1 MQISFCGQYCID
13 IKESSLYIHNMKT
26 EFPDKKR
33 KTKLVITMGPALQ
46 EYATLREALKIADA
60 VRLNASHSRPEERTP
75 VLKLIR
81 KISDELGRLIPVF
94 LDLQG
99 PKWRIGLL
107 EEPQNLEKDSTG
119 ILYAAG
125 TPAPKGHPWAAPLPH
140 PELFT
145 GARVGQIWV
154 LDDGALKLEVT
165 GIRDNQIL
173 LKVLVGGQLKARK
186 GVHPIGLDVA
196 FDPLTPRDL
205 EDVRWGVEEGVDLF
219 AQSFVRRASDVEELN
234 LHIRELGGPQ
244 TVIAKIEHPQ
254 ALDNLEEILQVSWG
268 LMVARGDL
276 GVEFG
281 VEKVPALQKQ
291 IILMARHA
299 LKPVITAT
307 QMLESMIEN
316 PQPTRAEASDVA
328 NAIWDGTDAVMLSAE
343 SAVGKYPL
351 EAVGYLDSI
360 AADADAHYKPRIGL
374 LADKLEENLSGR
386 TDVSVA
392 FAACR
397 TAEEIGARLIVVFT
411 EGGGSARLVS
421 RMAADIPVIG
431 ATTDM
436 ANARRMGLLRGV
448 ESLLIVR
455 TNHFSEMLASIKPL
469 LKTMK
474 GLESGDRI
482 VITLG
487 HPLWTTGTTN
497 MMRVETF

>member
-1 MQISFCGQYCID
+1 MNNQFLI
-13 IKESSLYIHNMKT
+13 
-26 EFPDKKR
+26 KKR

-46 EYATLREALKIADA
+46 ENESLREALKLADA
-60 VRLNASHSRPEERTP
+60 VRLNASHSRPAERTP
-75 VLKLIR
+75 VLTLIR
-81 KISDELGRLIPVF
+81 KISDELGRMIPVF

-107 EEPQNLEKDSTG
+107 EEPVLLEKDSIG
-119 ILYAAG
+119 VLYPTDA
-125 TPAPKGHPWAAPLPH
+125 PAPEDYPWAAPLPH
-140 PELFT
+140 PELFS
-145 GARVGQIWV
+145 GAKVGQIWV

-165 GIRDNQIL
+165 EIRNQQII
-173 LKVLVGGQLKARK
+173 LKVLVGGLLKARK

-196 FDPLTPRDL
+196 FDPLTPQDM
-205 EDVRWGVEEGVDLF
+205 EDVRWGVKEGVDLF
-219 AQSFVRRASDVEELN
+219 AQSFVRRASDVEALN
-234 LHIRELGGPQ
+234 LLIRELGGPQ

-254 ALDNLEEILQVSWG
+254 ALDNLEEILHVSWG
-268 LMVARGDL
+268 VMVARGDL

-281 VEKVPALQKQ
+281 VEKVPTLQKQ
-291 IILMARHA
+291 IIRKARQA

-343 SAVGKYPL
+343 SAVGKHPL
-351 EAVGYLDSI
+351 EAIYYLDSI

-374 LADKLEENLSGR
+374 LAETLEENLSGR

-397 TAEEIGARLIVVFT
+397 TADEIGARLIVVFT

-421 RMAADIPVIG
+421 RLAADIPVIG
-431 ATTDM
+431 ATTDI

-448 ESLLIVR
+448 ESLLIPR
-455 TNHFSEMLASIKPL
+455 AKHLSEMLASIRPL
-469 LKTMK
+469 LKTRY
-474 GLESGDRI
+474 GLQSGDR
-482 VITLG
+482 VVMTLG

>member
-1 MQISFCGQYCID
+1 
-13 IKESSLYIHNMKT
+13 MKN
-26 EFPDKKR
+26 EFLINKR

-46 EYATLREALKIADA
+46 DGGTLREALKLADA
-60 VRLNASHSRPEERTP
+60 VRLNASHSKPGERTP

-81 KISDELGRLIPVF
+81 EISDDLGRMIPVF

-107 EEPQNLEKDSTG
+107 EVPIILEKDSIG
-119 ILYAAG
+119 VLYAAG
-125 TPAPKGHPWAAPLPH
+125 SPEPKGHPWAAPLPH

-145 GARVGQIWV
+145 GA
-154 LDDGALKLEVT
+154 K
-165 GIRDNQIL
+165 IL
-173 LKVLVGGQLKARK
+173 LNVLVGGLLKARK

-196 FDPLTPRDL
+196 FDPLTPQDL

-219 AQSFVRRASDVEELN
+219 AQSFVRRASDVEALS
-234 LHIRELGGPQ
+234 LHIKELGGPQ
-244 TVIAKIEHPQ
+244 TIIAKIEHPQ
-254 ALDNLEEILQVSWG
+254 ALDNLEEILHVCWG
-268 LMVARGDL
+268 VMVARGDL

-291 IILMARHA
+291 IIRKARQA

-351 EAVGYLDSI
+351 EAVRYLDSI

-374 LADKLEENLSGR
+374 LADTLEEDLSGR

-397 TAEEIGARLIVVFT
+397 TAEEIGAKLIVVFT

-421 RMAADIPVIG
+421 RLAADIPVIG
-431 ATTDM
+431 ATTDIR
-436 ANARRMGLLRGV
+436 NARRMGLLRGV
-448 ESLLIVR
+448 ESLLIHR
-455 TNHFSEMLASIKPL
+455 AKHLSEMLASIHPL
-469 LKTMK
+469 LKNLK
-474 GLESGDRI
+474 GLESGDR
-482 VITLG
+482 VVMTLG

-497 MMRVETF
+497 MMRVETY

>member
-1 MQISFCGQYCID
+1 
-13 IKESSLYIHNMKT
+13 MKKK
-26 EFPDKKR
+26 FPDKRR
-33 KTKLVITMGPALQ
+33 KTKLVITYGPALR
-46 EYATLREALKIADA
+46 EYATLREALKLADA
-60 VRLNASHSRPEERTP
+60 VRLNASHSKPEERTP
-75 VLKLIR
+75 VIKLIR
-81 KISDELGRLIPVF
+81 KISAELGRIIPVF

-107 EEPQNLEKDSTG
+107 NEPQILENGSIGVLFASDVS
-119 ILYAAG
+119 
-125 TPAPKGHPWAAPLPH
+125 APGGYPWAAPLPH
-140 PELFT
+140 PELFN

-154 LDDGALKLEVT
+154 LDDGALKLEVLE
-165 GIRDNQIL
+165 IRDGQIL
-173 LKVLVGGQLKARK
+173 LKVLAGGQLKARK

-196 FDPLTPRDL
+196 FEPLTPKDL
-205 EDVRWGVEEGVDLF
+205 EDIHWGVAEGVDLF
-219 AQSFVRRASDVEELN
+219 AQSFVRRASDVEALN
-234 LHIRELGGPQ
+234 QRIRERGGTQ

-268 LMVARGDL
+268 IMVARGDL

-281 VEKVPALQKQ
+281 VEKVPTLQKQ
-291 IILMARHA
+291 IIGKARRA

-343 SAVGKYPL
+343 SAAGKYPL
-351 EAVGYLDSI
+351 EAVTYLDSI
-360 AADADAHYKPRIGL
+360 AADADAHFKPRIGL
-374 LADKLEENLSGR
+374 QIDTLEENISGR

-421 RMAADIPVIG
+421 RMAGDIPVIG
-431 ATTDM
+431 ATSDLV
-436 ANARRMGLLRGV
+436 NARRMGLLRGV
-448 ESLLIVR
+448 ESLIIQR
-455 TNHFSEMLASIKPL
+455 TNHFSEMLTFIKPL
-469 LKTMK
+469 LKTLK
-474 GLESGDRI
+474 RLESGDRI

>member
-1 MQISFCGQYCID
+1 MID
-13 IKESSLYIHNMKT
+13 IQEASLYIFTMNK
-26 EFPDKKR
+26 EFLLKKR

-46 EYATLREALKIADA
+46 EDEFLREALKLADA
-60 VRLNASHSRPEERTP
+60 VRLNASHSRPAERTP
-75 VLKLIR
+75 VLKRIR
-81 KISDELGRLIPVF
+81 KISDELERMIPVF

-107 EEPQNLEKDSTG
+107 EEPVLLEKDSIG
-119 ILYAAG
+119 VLY
-125 TPAPKGHPWAAPLPH
+125 PADATAPEGYPWAAPLPH
-140 PELFT
+140 PELFS
-145 GARVGQIWV
+145 GAKIGQIWV

-165 GIRDNQIL
+165 EICNQQIL
-173 LKVLVGGQLKARK
+173 LKVLVGGLLKARK

-196 FDPLTPRDL
+196 FDPLTPQDL
-205 EDVRWGVEEGVDLF
+205 EDVRWGVQEGVDLF
-219 AQSFVRRASDVEELN
+219 AQSFVRRASDVEALN

-244 TVIAKIEHPQ
+244 TIIAKIEHPQ
-254 ALDNLEEILQVSWG
+254 ALDNLEDILRVSWG
-268 LMVARGDL
+268 VMVARGDL

-291 IILMARHA
+291 IIRKARQE

-343 SAVGKYPL
+343 SAVGKHPL
-351 EAVGYLDSI
+351 EAIEYLDSI
-360 AADADAHYKPRIGL
+360 AADADVHYKPRIGFQTETL
-374 LADKLEENLSGR
+374 GENLSGH

-397 TAEEIGARLIVVFT
+397 TAEEIGAKFIMAFT

-421 RMAADIPVIG
+421 RLAANIPVIG
-431 ATTDM
+431 ATTDI

-448 ESLLIVR
+448 ESLLISR
-455 TNHFSEMLASIKPL
+455 TRHFSELLAAIHPLIKSI
-469 LKTMK
+469 K
-474 GLESGDRI
+474 GLESGDR
-482 VITLG
+482 VVMTLG
-487 HPLWTTGTTN
+487 HPLWTTGATN

>member
-1 MQISFCGQYCID
+1 M
-13 IKESSLYIHNMKT
+13 NN
-26 EFPDKKR
+26 EFLIKKR
-33 KTKLVITMGPALQ
+33 KTKLVITMGPALRDD
-46 EYATLREALKIADA
+46 ESLREALKLVDA
-60 VRLNASHSRPEERTP
+60 VRLNASHSRPAERTP

-81 KISDELGRLIPVF
+81 KISDELGRMIPVF

-107 EEPQNLEKDSTG
+107 EEPVLLEKDSIG
-119 ILYAAG
+119 VLYQADTP
-125 TPAPKGHPWAAPLPH
+125 TPAGYPWVAPLPH
-140 PELFT
+140 PELFK
-145 GARVGQIWV
+145 GAKVGQIWV
-154 LDDGALKLEVT
+154 LDDGALKLEVVE
-165 GIRDNQIL
+165 IRNRQIM
-173 LKVLVGGQLKARK
+173 LKVLMGGLLKARK

-196 FDPLTPRDL
+196 FDPLTPRDI

-219 AQSFVRRASDVEELN
+219 AQSFVRRASDVETLN
-234 LHIRELGGPQ
+234 LHIRELGGSQ
-244 TVIAKIEHPQ
+244 TIIAKIEHPQ
-254 ALDNLEEILQVSWG
+254 ALDNLEEILRVSWG
-268 LMVARGDL
+268 VMVARGDL

-291 IILMARHA
+291 IIMKARQA

-343 SAVGKYPL
+343 SAVGKHPL
-351 EAVGYLDSI
+351 EAIYYLDSI
-360 AADADAHYKPRIGL
+360 AADADAHYKPHIGL
-374 LADKLEENLSGR
+374 LKDTLEKNLSGR

-421 RMAADIPVIG
+421 RLAADIPVIG
-431 ATTDM
+431 ATTDI

-448 ESLLIVR
+448 ESLLIPRVK
-455 TNHFSEMLASIKPL
+455 HLSEMLASIHPL
-469 LKTMK
+469 LKTIM

-482 VITLG
+482 VMTLG

>member
-1 MQISFCGQYCID
+1 MID
-13 IKESSLYIHNMKT
+13 IQEASLYIFTMNK
-26 EFPDKKR
+26 EFLLKKR

-46 EYATLREALKIADA
+46 EDESLREALKLADA
-60 VRLNASHSRPEERTP
+60 VRLNASHSRPAERTP
-75 VLKLIR
+75 VLKRIR
-81 KISDELGRLIPVF
+81 KISDELGRMIPVF

-107 EEPQNLEKDSTG
+107 EEPVLLEKDSIG
-119 ILYAAG
+119 VLY
-125 TPAPKGHPWAAPLPH
+125 PADATAPEGYPWAAPLPH
-140 PELFT
+140 PELFS
-145 GARVGQIWV
+145 GAKIGQIWV

-165 GIRDNQIL
+165 EICNQQIL
-173 LKVLVGGQLKARK
+173 LKVLVGGLLKARK

-196 FDPLTPRDL
+196 FDPLTPQDL
-205 EDVRWGVEEGVDLF
+205 EDVRWGVQEGVDLF
-219 AQSFVRRASDVEELN
+219 AQSFVRRASDVEALN

-244 TVIAKIEHPQ
+244 TIIAKIEHPQ
-254 ALDNLEEILQVSWG
+254 ALDNLEDILRVSWG
-268 LMVARGDL
+268 VMVARGDL

-291 IILMARHA
+291 IIRKARQE

-343 SAVGKYPL
+343 SAVGKHPL
-351 EAVGYLDSI
+351 EAIEYLDSI
-360 AADADAHYKPRIGL
+360 AADADVHYKPRIGFQTETL
-374 LADKLEENLSGR
+374 GENLSGH

-397 TAEEIGARLIVVFT
+397 TAEEIGAKFIMAFT

-421 RMAADIPVIG
+421 RLAANIPVIG
-431 ATTDM
+431 ATTDI

-448 ESLLIVR
+448 ESLLISR
-455 TNHFSEMLASIKPL
+455 TRHFSELLAAIHPLIKSI
-469 LKTMK
+469 K
-474 GLESGDRI
+474 GLESGDR
-482 VITLG
+482 VVMTLG
-487 HPLWTTGTTN
+487 HPLWTTGATN

>member
-1 MQISFCGQYCID
+1 MAGLN
-13 IKESSLYIHNMKT
+13 KEVLI
-26 EFPDKKR
+26 KKR

-46 EYATLREALKIADA
+46 DEGSLREALKLADA
-60 VRLNASHSRPEERTP
+60 VRLNASHSKPEERTP

-81 KISDELGRLIPVF
+81 KISDELGRTIPVF

-107 EEPQNLEKDSTG
+107 EAPVIMEKDSIG
-119 ILYAAG
+119 VLYAAG
-125 TPAPKGHPWAAPLPH
+125 TPAPNGYQWAAPLPH

-145 GARVGQIWV
+145 GSKIGQIWV
-154 LDDGALKLEVT
+154 LDDGALKLEVVET
-165 GIRDNQIL
+165 SNQQIL
-173 LKVLVGGQLKARK
+173 LKVLVGGLLKARK
-186 GVHPIGLDVA
+186 GVHPIELDVA
-196 FDPLTPRDL
+196 FDPLTSKDI
-205 EDVRWGVEEGVDLF
+205 EDVRWGVNEGVDLF
-219 AQSFVRRASDVEELN
+219 AQSFVRRASDVEALS

-244 TVIAKIEHPQ
+244 TIIAKIEHPQ
-254 ALDNLEEILQVSWG
+254 ALDNLEEILHVSWG
-268 LMVARGDL
+268 VMVARGDL

-291 IILMARHA
+291 IIRKARQA

-343 SAVGKYPL
+343 SAVGKHPL
-351 EAVGYLDSI
+351 EAVHYLDTI

-374 LADKLEENLSGR
+374 LADTLEEDLSGR

-397 TAEEIGARLIVVFT
+397 TAEEIGAKLIVVFT

-421 RMAADIPVIG
+421 RLAADIPVIG
-431 ATTDM
+431 ATTDIV
-436 ANARRMGLLRGV
+436 NARRMGLLRGV
-448 ESLLIVR
+448 ESLLIPR
-455 TNHFSEMLASIKPL
+455 AKHLSEMLASIQPL

-474 GLESGDRI
+474 GLESGDR
-482 VITLG
+482 VVMTLG
-487 HPLWTTGTTN
+487 HPLWTKGTTN
-497 MMRVETF
+497 MMRVETY

>member
-1 MQISFCGQYCID
+1 MK
-13 IKESSLYIHNMKT
+13 KEL
-26 EFPDKKR
+26 PDKKR

-81 KISDELGRLIPVF
+81 KISDELGRIIPVF

-99 PKWRIGLL
+99 PKWRIGQL
-107 EEPQNLEKDSTG
+107 EASQILEKDSIG
-119 ILYAAG
+119 VLYAAD
-125 TPAPKGHPWAAPLPH
+125 TSAPEGYPWAAPLPH

-145 GARVGQIWV
+145 GARIGQIWV
-154 LDDGALKLEVT
+154 LDDGALKLEVVE
-165 GIRDNQIL
+165 IRDGQIL
-173 LKVLVGGQLKARK
+173 LKVLVGGKLSARK

-205 EDVRWGVEEGVDLF
+205 EDLRWGIEEGVDLF
-219 AQSFVRRASDVEELN
+219 AQSFVRRASDVETLN
-234 LHIRELGGPQ
+234 LHIRELGGHQ

-268 LMVARGDL
+268 IMVARGDL

-291 IILMARHA
+291 IIGKARQA

-343 SAVGKYPL
+343 SAAGKYPL
-351 EAVGYLDSI
+351 EAVRYLDSI
-360 AADADAHYKPRIGL
+360 AADADANYKPRIGL
-374 LADKLEENLSGR
+374 LADALTGNTSGR

-397 TAEEIGARLIVVFT
+397 TAEEIGAMLIVVFT

-436 ANARRMGLLRGV
+436 INARRMGLLRGV
-448 ESLLIVR
+448 ESLIIVR
-455 TNHFSEMLASIKPL
+455 ANHFSEMLASIKPL

-474 GLESGDRI
+474 GLKSGDRI

>member
-1 MQISFCGQYCID
+1 MID
-13 IKESSLYIHNMKT
+13 IQEASLYIFTMNK
-26 EFPDKKR
+26 EFLLKKR

-46 EYATLREALKIADA
+46 EDESLREALKLADA
-60 VRLNASHSRPEERTP
+60 VRLNASHSRPAERTP
-75 VLKLIR
+75 VLKRIR
-81 KISDELGRLIPVF
+81 KISDELERMIPVF

-107 EEPQNLEKDSTG
+107 EEPVLLEKDSIG
-119 ILYAAG
+119 VLY
-125 TPAPKGHPWAAPLPH
+125 PADATAPEGYPWAAPLPH
-140 PELFT
+140 PELFS
-145 GARVGQIWV
+145 GAKIGQIWV

-165 GIRDNQIL
+165 EICNQQIL
-173 LKVLVGGQLKARK
+173 LKVLVGGLLKARK

-196 FDPLTPRDL
+196 FDPLTPQDL
-205 EDVRWGVEEGVDLF
+205 EDVRWGVQEGVDLF
-219 AQSFVRRASDVEELN
+219 AQSFVRRASDVEALN

-244 TVIAKIEHPQ
+244 TIIAKIEHPQ
-254 ALDNLEEILQVSWG
+254 ALDNLEDILRVSWG
-268 LMVARGDL
+268 VMVARGDL

-291 IILMARHA
+291 IIRKARQE

-316 PQPTRAEASDVA
+316 SQPTRAEASDVA

-343 SAVGKYPL
+343 SAVGKHPL
-351 EAVGYLDSI
+351 EAIEYLDSI
-360 AADADAHYKPRIGL
+360 AADADVHYKPRIGFQTETL
-374 LADKLEENLSGR
+374 GENLSGH

-397 TAEEIGARLIVVFT
+397 TAEEIGAKFIMAFT

-421 RMAADIPVIG
+421 RLAANIPVIG
-431 ATTDM
+431 ATTDI

-448 ESLLIVR
+448 ESLLISR
-455 TNHFSEMLASIKPL
+455 TRHFSELLAAIHPLIKSI
-469 LKTMK
+469 K
-474 GLESGDRI
+474 GLESGDR
-482 VITLG
+482 VVMTLG
-487 HPLWTTGTTN
+487 HPLWTTGATN

>member
-1 MQISFCGQYCID
+1 MQ
-13 IKESSLYIHNMKT
+13 KESV
-26 EFPDKKR
+26 DKKR
-33 KTKLVITMGPALQ
+33 KTKLVITFGPALK
-46 EYATLREALKIADA
+46 EYAPLREALKLADA
-60 VRLNASHSRPEERTP
+60 VRLNASHSKPEERTP
-75 VLKLIR
+75 VLKMIR
-81 KISDELGRLIPVF
+81 NISDELGRTIPVF

-99 PKWRIGLL
+99 PKWRIGV
-107 EEPQNLEKDSTG
+107 LEKPQSLDKDSIG
-119 ILYAAG
+119 VFYAAD
-125 TPAPKGHPWAAPLPH
+125 AASPKGYSWAAPLPH

-154 LDDGALKLEVT
+154 LDDGALKLEVVE
-165 GIRDNQIL
+165 IRDGQIL
-173 LKVLVGGQLKARK
+173 LKVLAGGMLKSRK

-196 FDPLTPRDL
+196 FNPLTPGDL
-205 EDVRWGVEEGVDLF
+205 EDIRWGVEEGVDLF
-219 AQSFVRRASDVEELN
+219 AQSFVRRAADVEALI
-234 LHIRELGGPQ
+234 LRIREMGGTQ
-244 TVIAKIEHPQ
+244 AVIAKIEHPQ
-254 ALDNLEEILQVSWG
+254 ALENLEAILNVSWG
-268 LMVARGDL
+268 IMVARGDL

-291 IILMARHA
+291 IIGKAREA

-343 SAVGKYPL
+343 SAAGKYPL
-351 EAVGYLDSI
+351 EAVAYLDSI
-360 AADADAHYKPRIGL
+360 AADADAHYKPGIGL
-374 LADKLEENLSGR
+374 LTDSPEENISGR

-421 RMAADIPVIG
+421 RMAGDIPVIG

-436 ANARRMGLLRGV
+436 TNARRMGLLRGV
-448 ESLLIVR
+448 ESLIIRR
-455 TNHFSEMLASIKPL
+455 TAHFSEMLASIKPI
-469 LKTMK
+469 LKSMK
-474 GLESGDRI
+474 ELKSGDRI